1 MSALISFLGGS
12 AFRMLFGEI
21 SSYLNKKQDH
31 QHELEMRKAQADLDE
46 KRHQQTLA
54 LQKQI
59 ADLGIKTIEAKA
71 EAIENEKEL
80 DAFAE
85 RVRNVEAKTG
95 IKWLDAWRGMI
106 QPLLASV
113 AIFLWVLAL
122 SEQGFKMTDWDREI
136 VGAILGVYLANRH
149 LTARGK

>member
-21 SSYLNKKQDH
+21 SSYFNKRQDH
-31 QHELEMRKAQADLDE
+31 EHEVEMIRLQSEMDD
-46 KRHQQTLA
+46 KRHKQAIEMQKELA
-54 LQKQI
+54 S
-59 ADLGIKTIEAKA
+59 LGIKTIEAQA
-71 EAIENEKEL
+71 EAVESAKEL
-80 DAFAE
+80 DAYIT
-85 RVRNVEAKTG
+85 RVKGVEAKTG
-95 IKWLDAWRGMI
+95 IRWLDAWRGMI
-106 QPLLASV
+106 QPMLASV

-122 SEQGFKMTDWDREI
+122 TEQGFKMTDWDREI